1 MTDISDKSIAEILL
15 SGAHSGLLSRALD
28 GHAPSAGGRAA
39 GADGAAGAIA
49 DASMEQGSAKDLGG
63 GGQRGGK
70 FGAGRGDR
78 LFYFQWA
85 ATDVVRSARLSGGR
99 PTVSI
104 LTCQSDLNRSWQVNE
119 KAKAGLK
126 SKGRA
131 LNFIPIGETDEAEH
145 K

>member
-1 MTDISDKSIAEILL
+1 MLLPQVAGRRAQTAQPERSQMRRWSKDRRRISVVEGSV
-15 SGAHSGLLSRALD
+15 
-28 GHAPSAGGRAA
+28 AA
-39 GADGAAGAIA
+39 
-49 DASMEQGSAKDLGG
+49 S
-63 GGQRGGK
+63 
-70 FGAGRGDR
+70 FGAGLGDR
-78 LFYFQWA
+78 FTFNEPPH
-85 ATDVVRSARLSGGR
+85 VVRSARLSGGR